1 MGVRVVSGGPGRKGD
16 DMQKVAIA
24 SAPVP
29 ALALFAPAMGQNDF
43 GGGGALP
50 PPEVGAD

>member
-1 MGVRVVSGGPGRKGD
+1 MGVCVVSGAPGRKGD

-24 SAPVP
+24 CVPVP
-29 ALALFAPAMGQNDF
+29 ALAAFAPAMGQNDF